1 MDLAAILA
9 IEFLYSISSL
19 ALISAG
25 LAIIFGMMRVINF
38 AHGEFLM
45 LGAFAVL
52 TATDLGINLWV
63 AILVV
68 APAFVGLVG
77 IVVERLLV
85 RRLYG
90 RIIVTLLATWGLS
103 FFLIGLATAVF
114 GNVSRGV
121 TAPVGSIT
129 IGQYKTGGYTL
140 FVIGVAIVV
149 LVSAY
154 AFLRF
159 TRAGLVARGAM
170 QNPTMAAALGI
181 DTTRVYAI
189 TFGVGAAL
197 SGLAGAV
204 LAPFAGVIPTM
215 GLAYV
220 AKAFITVISG
230 GVAVLAGTSA
240 AAALY
245 GTVNQTVTFLTG
257 PVIGEVALL
266 GTALVLL
273 RVMPQGITSRLFRR
287 AM

>member
-1 MDLAAILA
+1 M
-9 IEFLYSISSL
+9 
-19 ALISAG
+19 
-25 LAIIFGMMRVINF
+25 
-38 AHGEFLM
+38 
-45 LGAFAVL
+45 
-52 TATDLGINLWV
+52 
-63 AILVV
+63 
-68 APAFVGLVG
+68 
-77 IVVERLLV
+77 
-85 RRLYG
+85 
-90 RIIVTLLATWGLS
+90 
-103 FFLIGLATAVF
+103 
-114 GNVSRGV
+114 
-121 TAPVGSIT
+121 
-129 IGQYKTGGYTL
+129 
-140 FVIGVAIVV
+140 AIVV

-257 PVIGEVALL
+257 PVTRRGGAPRHGIGPAPSDAAGDHEPAVPEGNVRQAWSLGAPALGGLALL
-266 GTALVLL
+266 VLSPLVFDLAGL
-273 RVMPQGITSRLFRR
+273 FNITVYVIMGCWR
-287 AM
+287 